1 MTDPTTPSTT
11 DPNPLWKPKVHG
23 RKRGF
28 VTPREKIWLDET
40 LPLYHPPRATSRT
53 ELLGAL
59 GADPE
64 RARLIVEIG
73 FGNGQFLGPLA
84 ARHPEDR
91 FIGIEVFQE
100 GLAGLIRRLQR
111 DAITNTRILPD
122 DARLALTDAFPDHA
136 IDWVI
141 INFPDPWP
149 KKRHHKRRIV
159 QSELLDRLV
168 ERMRPGG
175 LLTLA
180 TDWAEYA
187 EWMFEVLEAHP
198 GFVNLAAPERFT
210 PRPDFWIET
219 RFEAKGVAAGRT
231 IHHLAWR
238 NQGGQATG

>member
-1 MTDPTTPSTT
+1 MTDSTPPSTP
-11 DPNPLWKPKVHG
+11 DPTQVWKPKVHG

-28 VTPREKIWLDET
+28 VTPREKLWLDDT
-40 LPLYHPPRATSRT
+40 LPLYLPPRANSRGA
-53 ELLGAL
+53 LLEAL

-64 RARLIVEIG
+64 QARLVVEIG
-73 FGNGQFLGPLA
+73 FGNGQFLAPLA

-111 DAITNTRILPD
+111 DAITNTRILPE
-122 DARLALTDAFPDHA
+122 DARLALRDAFPEQSL
-136 IDWVI
+136 DWVI

-159 QSELLDRLV
+159 QTELLDLLV
-168 ERMRPGG
+168 ERLRPGG

-180 TDWAEYA
+180 TDWEAYA
-187 EWMFEVLEAHP
+187 AWMFEVLEAHP
-198 GFVNLAAPERFT
+198 GFVNLVAPERFA

-219 RFEAKGVAAGRT
+219 RFETKGVAAGRT
-231 IHHLAWR
+231 IHHLAWQR
-238 NQGGQATG
+238 RA